1 MRLTCRCRMRAANG
15 CGGGRAGAGGG
26 CGARTLADAGA
37 ARQRASAQSSP
48 PRSGADGDGREPVRK
63 RRRVGCLRLAT
74 RADIER
80 RWGPVGT
87 PAIRA
92 PRADDPPP
100 GCRCRQ
106 WRTMAP
112 EEGRGAAARV
122 NTTCSRSTLN
132 GPPGCRGERGMA
144 RAAATLGI
152 IGLRWPPRAPP
163 NMLSFAVVT
172 EWPVGVYPHRR
183 RRSPPHARIVR
194 AVDLPTRV
202 CVSWAK

>member
-1 MRLTCRCRMRAANG
+1 MLAGSGR
-15 CGGGRAGAGGG
+15 RAGAGGG
-26 CGARTLADAGA
+26 CGARGAGDHAGCWEQSSWLPARTLADAGGLD
-37 ARQRASAQSSP
+37 SAQARSREPRALAEAVDAANGGQWP
-48 PRSGADGDGREPVRK
+48 PRRGEE
-63 RRRVGCLRLAT
+63 L
-74 RADIER
+74 
-80 RWGPVGT
+80 
-87 PAIRA
+87 
-92 PRADDPPP
+92 PRALTQHAAGP
-100 GCRCRQ
+100 RCV
-106 WRTMAP
+106 P
-112 EEGRGAAARV
+112 
-122 NTTCSRSTLN
+122 N

>member
-74 RADIER
+74 RR
-80 RWGPVGT
+80 RAVDAANGGQWPPRRGEELPHALTQHAAGP
-87 PAIRA
+87 
-92 PRADDPPP
+92 
-100 GCRCRQ
+100 RCV
-106 WRTMAP
+106 P
-112 EEGRGAAARV
+112 
-122 NTTCSRSTLN
+122 N

-194 AVDLPTRV
+194 AVALPTRV

>member
-1 MRLTCRCRMRAANG
+1 MRSWQGARAAD
-15 CGGGRAGAGGG
+15 GGGGDREGAGGG
-26 CGARTLADAGA
+26 CGARGAGDHAGCWEQSSWLPARTLADAGGLD
-37 ARQRASAQSSP
+37 SAQA
-48 PRSGADGDGREPVRK
+48 RSREPRA
-63 RRRVGCLRLAT
+63 LAE
-74 RADIER
+74 ER

-92 PRADDPPP
+92 PCADDPPP

>member
-1 MRLTCRCRMRAANG
+1 MRRDSAQVRSRAPRALALMETGGSRCES
-15 CGGGRAGAGGG
+15 AGES
-26 CGARTLADAGA
+26 DACVW
-37 ARQRASAQSSP
+37 QPASADQLV
-48 PRSGADGDGREPVRK
+48 A
-63 RRRVGCLRLAT
+63 
-74 RADIER
+74 ER

-202 CVSWAK
+202 CVPWAK